1 MNDSAGIYKA
11 GKNIAIKV
19 PEHEYHETVRFY
31 REVLGFEDAFEFDP
45 ENTSTAVK
53 FGANILWVDSVVTL
67 SQAEIWLEILTD
79 DITAARDH
87 LVKKGVQIRQSIEQL
102 PDDVQA
108 LWIAAPGNLIHLLRK
123 P

>member
-1 MNDSAGIYKA
+1 MNGSTANYKA

-19 PEHEYHETVRFY
+19 PEHEYQETVQFY
-31 REVLGFEDAFEFDP
+31 RDVLGFEDAFEFDP
-45 ENTSTAVK
+45 AGTSTAVK
-53 FGANILWVDSVVTL
+53 FGANILWVDSVATL

-79 DITAARDH
+79 DITSARDD
-87 LVKKGVQIRQSIEQL
+87 LVQKGVQIRQSIEKL
-102 PDDVQA
+102 PDEVQG